1 MLSTIIKKELLTNI
15 TSLRFFLALCI
26 SIAVFIADGIV
37 FVNKYNFELKEYE
50 EATNKNLSS
59 LNEVSK
65 NMSRVASNVQTIHRK
80 PKLTG
85 LFCAGFEKSLPN
97 TFKLDVFK
105 VEIPEVVSDTNF
117 FHSLFSD
124 LDWMFLIA
132 FILSFFAI
140 LLTFDSLSGERE
152 KGTLPLA
159 LSNSV
164 PRDTVLLGKYVG
176 AILTLGIPLA
186 FGLLL
191 NLIIVNLSGLQFDS
205 DQWLKIAVF
214 IGISILFLSIF
225 LLLGMLVSSR
235 SLKSSTSIVI
245 LLFIWVATVIIIPA
259 TGKIFAEK
267 YVSVPTRIEVDR
279 MINEAQREIS
289 DNSERYGKK
298 AGSWAGGRLDV
309 DWINPPAR
317 ARFFNAMADAKNR
330 INADYVN
337 RMIEQVNF
345 GRRIIKISPAI
356 IYQCVSETL
365 FSTGVPRFQT
375 LFYQVVRYKNT
386 LKNFLIE
393 EDKKDPDSMHLLAWR
408 HGVLFSQKPVDYDAV
423 PKFEESEVS
432 LGNALKIAAWDF
444 SALVLLNLLLFMAV
458 YVSFLRCDVR
468 QR

>member
-1 MLSTIIKKELLTNI
+1 MLGTIIKKELLTNI

-97 TFKLDVFK
+97 TFKLDVFS
-105 VEIPEVVSDTNF
+105 VQLPEVSGDTNF
-117 FHSLFSD
+117 FFSQFFD
-124 LDWMFLIA
+124 IDWMFIISL
-132 FILSFFAI
+132 ILSFFAI

-164 PRDTVLLGKYVG
+164 PRDTVLFGKYLG
-176 AILTLGIPLA
+176 AVLTLGIPLA

-205 DQWLKIAVF
+205 SQWLKIAVF

-235 SLKSSTSIVI
+235 SSKSSTSIVI

-279 MINEAQREIS
+279 MINEAQREIV

-298 AGSWAGGRLDV
+298 AGSWGSDLNA

-317 ARFFNAMADAKNR
+317 ARLYNAIADAKNR

-365 FSTGVPRFQT
+365 FSTGVPRFQS
-375 LFYQVVRYKNT
+375 LFYQVARYKNI

-393 EDKKDPDSMHLLAWR
+393 EDKKDPDSWHLLAWNHQR
-408 HGVLFSQKPVDYDAV
+408 IFSQKRVDYDAV

-444 SALVLLNLLLFMAV
+444 SALVLLNLLLFMAI

>member
-1 MLSTIIKKELLTNI
+1 MLGTIIKKELLTNI

-26 SIAVFIADGIV
+26 SIAVFITDGIV

-65 NMSRVASNVQTIHRK
+65 NISWVASNVQTIHRK

-152 KGTLPLA
+152 KGTLPLT

-235 SLKSSTSIVI
+235 SSKSSTSIVI
-245 LLFIWVATVIIIPA
+245 LLFIWVVTVIIIPA

-267 YVSVPTRIEVDR
+267 YVSAPTRIEVDR
-279 MINEAQREIS
+279 MINEAQREIV
-289 DNSERYGKK
+289 DNSERYGKN
-298 AGSWAGGRLDV
+298 AGSWGSDLNA

-317 ARFFNAMADAKNR
+317 ARLYNAMADAKNR

-345 GRRIIKISPAI
+345 GRRIIKISPAT
-356 IYQCVSETL
+356 IYQTVSEAL
-365 FSTGVPRFQT
+365 FGTGVPRFQS
-375 LFYQVVRYKNT
+375 LYYQVVRYKNI

-393 EDKKDPDSMHLLAWR
+393 EDKKDPDSWHLLAWR
-408 HGVLFSQKPVDYDAV
+408 HGVLFSQKGVDYDAV
-423 PKFEESEVS
+423 PKFAEAELSMGE
-432 LGNALKIAAWDF
+432 ALKIAVWDI
-444 SALVLLNLLLFMAV
+444 SVLILLNILLFAAI

>member
-1 MLSTIIKKELLTNI
+1 MLGTIIKKELLTNI

-37 FVNKYNFELKEYE
+37 FVNRYNFELKEYE
-50 EATNKNLSS
+50 EATSKNLSS

-152 KGTLPLA
+152 KGTLPLT

-235 SLKSSTSIVI
+235 SSKSSTSIVI

-279 MINEAQREIS
+279 MINEAQREIV
-289 DNSERYGKK
+289 DNNERYGKN
-298 AGSWAGGRLDV
+298 AGSWGSDLNA

-317 ARFFNAMADAKNR
+317 ARLYNAMADAKNR

-345 GRRIIKISPAI
+345 GRRIIKISPAT
-356 IYQCVSETL
+356 IYQTISEAL
-365 FSTGVPRFQT
+365 FGTGVPRFQS

-393 EDKKDPDSMHLLAWR
+393 EDKKDPDSWHLLAWR
-408 HGVLFSQKPVDYDAV
+408 HGVLFSQKGVDYDAV
-423 PKFEESEVS
+423 PKFAEAELSMGE
-432 LGNALKIAAWDF
+432 ALKIAVWDI
-444 SALVLLNLLLFMAV
+444 SVLILLNILLFAAI